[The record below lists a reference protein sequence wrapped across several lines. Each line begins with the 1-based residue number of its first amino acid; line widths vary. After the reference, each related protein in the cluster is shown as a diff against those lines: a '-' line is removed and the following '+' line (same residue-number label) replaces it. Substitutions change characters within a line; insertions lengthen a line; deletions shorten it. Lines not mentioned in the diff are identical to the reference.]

1 MSAIEYR
8 DHELCMEQV
17 RLTDVANEFGTPC
30 YVYSKAQI
38 EKNARAYLDAFSHLS
53 HQVCYAVKANSNIAV
68 LQLLAKLGTG
78 FDIVSKGELA
88 RVIAAGGDPRKVIFS
103 GVGKS
108 VADIEAGIDYN
119 ILCFNV
125 ESEPELDRIAAIAKA
140 RHKVV
145 DIMLRVNP
153 DIDAKTHSYISTG
166 LRENKFGMNLD
177 DLVPIFKKI
186 KSYPSI
192 KLIGVGAHI
201 GSQITELQPFLL
213 ALDHLIA
220 LYHALNEYEMTIDYL
235 DIGGGLGIVYRDETP
250 PLIAEYAAA
259 IQKKIANLPITLLL
273 EPGRSIV
280 ADAGV
285 LLTKI
290 EYLKDNGTKH
300 FAITDAGMNDLLRPA
315 LYEAWQ
321 DILPVQQT
329 EHIAN
334 LYDVTGPVCESGDFL
349 GKCRSL
355 AIAPGELLAVDCAG
369 AYGFSMS
376 SNYNA
381 RCRPPE
387 VLVAGSEAHLIRRRE
402 TIEDAI
408 NLEMLL
414 AE

>member
-8 DHELCMEQV
+8 DNELCMEQV
-17 RLTDVANEFGTPC
+17 RLTDIAREFGTPC
-30 YVYSKAQI
+30 YVYSRAQI
-38 EKNARAYLDAFSHLS
+38 EKNARAYLNAFSRIPHL
-53 HQVCYAVKANSNIAV
+53 VCYAVKANGNIAV
-68 LQLLAKLGTG
+68 LQLLAQLGTG

-88 RVIAAGGDPRKVIFS
+88 RVLAAGGDVRKVIFS

-108 VADIEAGIDYN
+108 VEDINFGMDHN
-119 ILCFNV
+119 IFCFNV
-125 ESEPELDRIAAIAKA
+125 ESEPELERIAQLAAA
-140 RHKVV
+140 RNQVV

-177 DLVPIFKKI
+177 DLAPIFRKI
-186 KSYPSI
+186 KASPSLR
-192 KLIGVGAHI
+192 LIGVGAHI

-220 LYHALNEYEMTIDYL
+220 IYAALSELEMPIQYL

-250 PLIAEYAAA
+250 PLIEEYAAA
-259 IQKKIANLPITLLL
+259 IEKKIASLPITLLL

-285 LLTKI
+285 LLTRI

-321 DILPVQQT
+321 DILPVT
-329 EHIAN
+329 RMEHAMNI
-334 LYDVTGPVCESGDFL
+334 YDVTGPVCESGDFL
-349 GKCRSL
+349 GKFRSL
-355 AIAPGELLAVDCAG
+355 AIAPGELLAVDCSG

-387 VLVAGSEAHLIRRRE
+387 ILIDGSEAHLIRRRE
-402 TIEDAI
+402 TIKDSLD
-408 NLEMLL
+408 LEQLL
-414 AE
+414 PE